1 MMTKLKVNV
10 KATLSAC
17 YKSTQWNV
25 ESLEFLTNQDNVFN
39 VPSGVGESK
48 APIYSAGAPESLL
61 NLSLNAR
68 AASIGLDM

>member
-25 ESLEFLTNQDNVFN
+25 ESLEFLINQDNVFK
-39 VPSGVGESK
+39 VTSVVGESK
-48 APIYSAGAPESLL
+48 APIY
-61 NLSLNAR
+61 
-68 AASIGLDM
+68 